1 MHFIVIIIT
10 VVIAPLLHFLG
21 CCIYN
26 LFFHPL
32 KSFPGPKLWAASR
45 IPLSYW
51 KFKGVLPYKM
61 KELHDQYGD
70 AVRVAPNY
78 LDYNSSAAWED
89 IYGFVKEN
97 HKKNFPKNLTERAST
112 VSNQVQHIL
121 IADEEN
127 HRRFRRLQSHI
138 FSDKALTSQEPLIQD
153 YARQFISGLI
163 KFSSLN
169 SDNSI
174 NIGQWYNYATF
185 DLIGDLAFGEPFDC
199 VRTGETH
206 PWIDLIFQI
215 FEIQSLVNE
224 AKKYPIIRNIALF
237 LIPKDIVGKF
247 PYVNQLTREKAYRR
261 LDTPRDVPDFMS
273 YIIKHNDTDKGMTR
287 EEIGENATVLIIAGS
302 ETTASLLNGL
312 TYHLLK
318 APTVLQN
325 LTIELRTAFRT
336 QEDLTLHALASS
348 KYLNAVLEEG
358 LRMYPPAPSTL
369 PRIVP
374 NGGSLVAGQY
384 VPAGVTVGV
393 NPIGSSLSAKN
404 FHLPNEFHPERWL
417 STADVEELKSAFPDM
432 KLTDPKIFESDNK
445 KARQPFSIGPANC
458 IGKNLAYAEMRVLL
472 GNVVWGFDLEGA
484 RNSESWLERNRIF
497 GLWKKPDLWV
507 TLKRVN
513 V

>member
-78 LDYNSSAAWED
+78 LDYDSSVAWED

-112 VSNQVQHIL
+112 VANQVQHI
-121 IADEEN
+121 
-127 HRRFRRLQSHI
+127 RRRKPSKISSPSITHILRQSPHI
-138 FSDKALTSQEPLIQD
+138 LGTSYP
-153 YARQFISGLI
+153 RF
-163 KFSSLN
+163 
-169 SDNSI
+169 I
-174 NIGQWYNYATF
+174 NIGQWYNFATF
-185 DLIGDLAFGEPFDC
+185 DLIVDLAFGEPFDC

-224 AKKYPIIRNIALF
+224 AKKIPNYWDYCALF
-237 LIPKDIVGKF
+237 VGKF

-273 YIIKHNDTDKGMTR
+273 YIIKHNDTDKGMTC

-325 LTIELRTAFRT
+325 LAIELITSFQT

-384 VPAGVTVGV
+384 VPGGVTVGV
-393 NPIGSSLSAKN
+393 NPISSSLSAKN
-404 FHLPNEFHPERWL
+404 FHLPYEFHPERWL

-432 KLTDPKIFESDNK
+432 KLNDPKIFESDNK
-445 KARQPFSIGPANC
+445 KARQPFSMGPANC

-484 RNSESWLERNRIF
+484 RESESWLERNRIY

-507 TLKRVN
+507 KLKRVN

>member
-1 MHFIVIIIT
+1 
-10 VVIAPLLHFLG
+10 
-21 CCIYN
+21 
-26 LFFHPL
+26 
-32 KSFPGPKLWAASR
+32 
-45 IPLSYW
+45 
-51 KFKGVLPYKM
+51 M
-61 KELHDQYGD
+61 KELHDEYGD

-78 LDYNSSAAWED
+78 LDYDSSAAWED

-138 FSDKALTSQEPLIQD
+138 FSDKPLTSQEPLIQD
-153 YARQFISGLI
+153 YARQFISRLI

-169 SDNSI
+169 SENSI

-215 FEIQSLVNE
+215 FEIQTLVNG
-224 AKKYPIIRNIALF
+224 AKKYPIIGTIALF

-247 PYVNQLTREKAYRR
+247 LYVNQLTREKAYRR

-287 EEIGENATVLIIAGS
+287 EEIGENTTVLIIAGS

-312 TYHLLK
+312 TYHLLNV
-318 APTVLQN
+318 PTVLRN
-325 LTIELRTAFRT
+325 LGIELRTAFQTR
-336 QEDLTLHALASS
+336 EDLTLHALASS

-384 VPAGVTVGV
+384 VPGGVTVGV
-393 NPIGSSLSAKN
+393 NPISSSLSAKN
-404 FHLPNEFHPERWL
+404 FHLPYEFHPERWL
-417 STADVEELKSAFPDM
+417 STADVEDLKSAFPDI
-432 KLTDPKIFESDNK
+432 KLTDLKIFEGDNK
-445 KARQPFSIGPANC
+445 KARQPFRMGPANC

-472 GNVVWGFDLEGA
+472 GNVVWGYDLEGA
-484 RNSESWLERNRIF
+484 RNSESWLERNRIY

-507 TLKRVN
+507 KLKRVN